1 MLWLFVSRSLF
12 FLLTLYISIS
22 DTRYIIFYVNSGC
35 GSGKYLSCNPSV
47 FSLGVD
53 RCRALTELAREKDN
67 EVGTQ
72 YLVPILAVDADIY
85 YCRY

>member
-1 MLWLFVSRSLF
+1 MFTSHIYRHLQLSTILH
-12 FLLTLYISIS
+12 
-22 DTRYIIFYVNSGC
+22 SGC

-67 EVGTQ
+67 EVGNTISSIDIT
-72 YLVPILAVDADIY
+72 ILAVDADIY

>member
-1 MLWLFVSRSLF
+1 MFIVVRLIQHNDHSPH
-12 FLLTLYISIS
+12 LYLHIYITDNRHKISTILHA
-22 DTRYIIFYVNSGC
+22 GC

-67 EVGTQ
+67 EVGNT
-72 YLVPILAVDADIY
+72 LSITDIHS
-85 YCRY
+85 

>member
-1 MLWLFVSRSLF
+1 MTTARIYI
-12 FLLTLYISIS
+12 YISTSRIT
-22 DTRYIIFYVNSGC
+22 DTRYLHAGC

-67 EVGTQ
+67 EVGNT
-72 YLVPILAVDADIY
+72 LSITDIHS
-85 YCRY
+85 

>member
-1 MLWLFVSRSLF
+1 MTTALIYI
-12 FLLTLYISIS
+12 YISTYLHIYITDNRHKIS
-22 DTRYIIFYVNSGC
+22 TILHAGC

-67 EVGTQ
+67 EVGNT
-72 YLVPILAVDADIY
+72 LSSTDIHS
-85 YCRY
+85 